1 MMQLIQKLS
10 TAMRGG
16 TREVLE
22 GAVDANAL
30 RILSQEIYECE
41 ASMRQ
46 SKQHLAN
53 VVAEKIGLRRQL
65 DAQKAGAASKEA
77 AIRKKLEQGDEVG
90 AMQLAEALAAQENL
104 LEKQKT
110 HHDQLESNETNLLQ
124 VLKNTAYT
132 LGEYRTELNMAKATQ
147 EAHKSVGKLFSH
159 RNAHGD
165 GFAQVQ
171 DSLQR
176 IRQRQETFDDQ
187 IQAMREVDAQINGE
201 PTQQQKR
208 SEKAK
213 DIVARL
219 KS

>member
-22 GAVDANAL
+22 GVVDANAFK
-30 RILSQEIYECE
+30 ILSQEIYECE

-53 VVAEKIGLRRQL
+53 VVAEKIGLKRKL
-65 DAQKAGAASKEA
+65 DAQKASAASQEEA
-77 AIRKKLEQGDEVG
+77 VRVKLGQGDEVG
-90 AMQLAEALAAQENL
+90 AMQLAEALAAQEVV
-104 LEKQKT
+104 LEKQQANYE
-110 HHDQLESNETNLLQ
+110 QLKEYEMSLLQ

-132 LGEYRTELNMAKATQ
+132 LGEYRSELNMAKATQ
-147 EAHKSVGKLFSH
+147 EAQKTVGKLSSH
-159 RNAHGD
+159 KNIHSG
-165 GFAQVQ
+165 GFTQVQ
-171 DSLQR
+171 DSLER
-176 IRQRQETFDDQ
+176 IRLRKETFDDQ
-187 IQAMREVDAQINGE
+187 MQAMQEIDSQITGE

-213 DIVARL
+213 DILGRL
-219 KS
+219 KA